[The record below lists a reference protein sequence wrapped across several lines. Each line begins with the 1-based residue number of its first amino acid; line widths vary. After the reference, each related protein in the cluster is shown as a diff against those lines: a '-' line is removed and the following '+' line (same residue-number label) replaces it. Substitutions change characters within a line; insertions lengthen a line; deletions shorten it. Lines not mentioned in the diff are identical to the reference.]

1 MVEKEEKKKVELIT
15 DVVTL
20 IVVQQNVPEFYC
32 TMKLDAPLQK
42 LFESYCETHGIEN
55 YRTLRFTDVEGERVR
70 GDKTARELCL
80 ENGSVLDAWVMA
92 WGGRAA

>member
-1 MVEKEEKKKVELIT
+1 MVEEKEKKKVELIT

-20 IVVQQNVPEFYC
+20 IVVRNVPDLYC

-42 LFESYCETHGIEN
+42 LFESYCKTHGIKN
-55 YRTLRFTDVEGERVR
+55 YRTLRFTDVEGEKVR
-70 GDKTARELCL
+70 GDKTARDLCL

-92 WGGRAA
+92 SGGGAA